1 MEEKT
6 KTSITKE
13 FLLDLLFPA
22 FCLGCGIEGTY
33 LCADCKAILEISEH
47 QYCLCEKNALRLPP
61 SVAEATSG
69 GQSPP
74 SREGDQIKLGKC
86 QRCKNKKLSGIF
98 FALSYKEKNLTK
110 KLIHF
115 FKYDPY
121 YLKDLAKSLSLLII
135 DHISLLGKNKKAL
148 FENSILI
155 PIPMDKKKLKKRGY
169 NQSEELAKELSKKL
183 KTPLVLNN
191 LIKTK
196 ITLSQM
202 ELPEKKRRE
211 NLKNA
216 FSCQS
221 PEQIKNKKI
230 FLIDDVYTT
239 GSTMEECA
247 TQLLLSGAKQVWGI
261 VIARD

>member
-6 KTSITKE
+6 KASTVKE
-13 FLLDLLFPA
+13 FLIDLLFPA
-22 FCLGCGIEGTY
+22 FCLGCGLEGVY
-33 LCADCKAILEISEH
+33 LCDDCKAILEISEH

-61 SVAEATSG
+61 KE
-69 GQSPP
+69 
-74 SREGDQIKLGKC
+74 KNGKC
-86 QRCKNKKLSGIF
+86 NKCLAKKLSGIF
-98 FALSYKEKNLTK
+98 SALSYKEKHLTK

-121 YLKDLAKSLSLLII
+121 YLKDLAKSLSLLIT
-135 DHISLLGKNKKAL
+135 DHISLLGKNQKSL

-155 PIPMDKKKLKKRGY
+155 PVPMDKKKLKKRGY

-183 KTPLVLNN
+183 EIPLILNN

-196 ITLSQM
+196 ITLPQM
-202 ELPEKKRRE
+202 ELPEKERRE
-211 NLKNA
+211 NLKNSFA
-216 FSCQS
+216 CQN
-221 PEQIKNKKI
+221 PEQIKNKKV

-247 TQLLLSGAKQVWGI
+247 KVLRNAGAKEVWGLA
-261 VIARD
+261 IARD